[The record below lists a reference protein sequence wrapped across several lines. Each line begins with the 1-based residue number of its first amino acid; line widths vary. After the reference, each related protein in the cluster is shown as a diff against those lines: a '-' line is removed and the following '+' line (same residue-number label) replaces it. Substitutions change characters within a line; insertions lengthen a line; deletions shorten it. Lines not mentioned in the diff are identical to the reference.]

1 MGHMI
6 SARLSASVSTLLLA
20 AALAAGPAPT
30 AAQAD
35 GPTYSRFSAALAFL
49 STQPL
54 GELRT
59 GPGFG
64 VGVTGAWALDPA
76 RRLRIRGEL
85 RVSTYGRETR
95 TTCLSATVGCLIQ
108 VDIRTDYTSFFAG
121 AGPELAV
128 PVLGT
133 TFVLDATAGYGS
145 FSVSSSVRGLS
156 DPDSEDLL
164 TTTNFDDGFFAWSA
178 GGEVRV
184 PLASQF
190 SVSLGGQYQHNG
202 RASYVREGGIST
214 NPDGSL
220 NVEAMTTDANQL
232 VLTLGVAFHPLS
244 GWLQRLGDDG

>member
-1 MGHMI
+1 MGHTT
-6 SARLSASVSTLLLA
+6 SARPAVLLSVLLFA
-20 AALAAGPAPT
+20 AALAAPVPAT
-30 AAQAD
+30 AQ
-35 GPTYSRFSAALAFL
+35 GEELTYSPFSASLAFL

-64 VGVTGAWALDPA
+64 VGITAAWALDPA
-76 RRLRIRGEL
+76 RRLRVRGEL
-85 RVSTYGRETR
+85 RAATYGRETR
-95 TTCLSATVGCLIQ
+95 TACLSATVGCLIE
-108 VDIRTDYTSFFAG
+108 VDIHTDYTSFFVG

-133 TFVLDATAGYGS
+133 TLVLDATAGYGS
-145 FSVSSSVRGLS
+145 FSVRSSVRGIS

-184 PLASQF
+184 PFASQF
-190 SVSLGGQYQHNG
+190 SISLGGQYQHNG
-202 RASYVREGGIST
+202 RASYVREGGITT

-220 NVEAMTTDANQL
+220 NVEAMTTDANQF
-232 VLTLGVAFHPLS
+232 VLTLGVAFHPFT
-244 GWLQRLGDDG
+244 GWMQRLGDDG